1 MEIKPLCV
9 LQIMRMVEALEGKG
23 LHMAL
28 TRGEAK
34 LSDHLRGLTRQ
45 VSCAHGDVAR
55 LALSFRCGVD
65 LN

>member
-1 MEIKPLCV
+1 MKATQLCV

-34 LSDHLRGLTRQ
+34 LGDHLRGLTRQ
-45 VSCAHGDVAR
+45 VSCAYGDVVV
-55 LALSFRCGVD
+55 LF
-65 LN
+65 